1 MNVVIDGNI
10 GCGKSTVLEALKNA
24 NNNLF
29 KVVSEDIES
38 WKPYLEQF
46 YQNMDKYALSF
57 QMKVLLHHINNKFNN
72 KYEDLNILER
82 SPLSCIHI
90 FGQNLLNS
98 NIISNLDMQLMK
110 DYNNQF
116 GWIPN
121 IIIYIKTD
129 PEICQS
135 RINVRHRNGED
146 GIPLEY
152 LKSIDK
158 LYNEMYID
166 NKVNELYNKNIN
178 IIVIDGN
185 EDKDTV
191 YNNIY
196 NEMMKMY
203 NSFFEKEISF

>member
-10 GCGKSTVLEALKNA
+10 GCGKSTVLEALKNV

-29 KVVSEDIES
+29 KVVSEDIQS

-57 QMKVLLHHINNKFNN
+57 QMKVLLHHINNKLG
-72 KYEDLNILER
+72 KYENLNILER

-196 NEMMKMY
+196 NEMMKIY

>member
-10 GCGKSTVLEALKNA
+10 GCGKSTVLEALKNV
-24 NNNLF
+24 NNDLF
-29 KVVSEDIES
+29 KVVSEDIQS

-57 QMKVLLHHINNKFNN
+57 QMKVLLHHINNKLG
-72 KYEDLNILER
+72 KYENLNILER

-121 IIIYIKTD
+121 IVIYIKTD